1 MNTVFCTYVEDAE
14 GREHDLFVEVVDF
27 RRRHDGSND
36 VVVAVCT
43 SDGLSAERLWE
54 NLPDKER
61 DRVLREAAHFAEL
74 EYSATMR
81 SLVEYFDKE

>member
-1 MNTVFCTYVEDAE
+1 MNTTFYTYVEDAD
-14 GREHDLFVEVVDF
+14 GREHDLFVGIVDF
-27 RRRHDGSND
+27 RRRYDGSND
-36 VVVAVCT
+36 VVIAVST

-81 SLVEYFDKE
+81 SLVEFFDKG